1 MGFLLGLV
9 NWLSSSA
16 FGAIANGVVAV
27 LNKRTDAQITQ
38 IGATK
43 ETDIAQIQSA
53 TAAMHEQAAL
63 ATLRWGWWG
72 TRYLMLGAA
81 LPPIIHS
88 GAVYLDSTFRFGW
101 AIARAPGVYE
111 GQEIQIIAT
120 VVGILTVQTIGG
132 GIASRFG
139 TKR

>member
-1 MGFLLGLV
+1 MAVLLGIL

-16 FGAIANGVVAV
+16 FGAIANGVVSV
-27 LNKRTDAQITQ
+27 LNKKTDAQIAK
-38 IGATK
+38 IGADK
-43 ETDIAQIQSA
+43 ETNVAQIQAA

-72 TRYLMLGAA
+72 TRYLMLAAA
-81 LPPIIHS
+81 LPPIVHS
-88 GAVYLDSTFRFGW
+88 GAVYLDSTFKFGW
-101 AIARAPGVYE
+101 AVARAPGVYE

-132 GIASRFG
+132 GIAGRIG
-139 TKR
+139 TKS

>member
-1 MGFLLGLV
+1 MWTVLLGLV

-16 FGAIANGVVAV
+16 FGAIANGVVAI
-27 LNKRTDAQITQ
+27 LNKKTDATITQ

-43 ETDIAQIQSA
+43 ETDLARMQAA
-53 TAAMHEQAAL
+53 TAALHEQAAL

-72 TRYLMLGAA
+72 TRYLMLAAA

-101 AIARAPGVYE
+101 AISRAPGVYE

-120 VVGILTVQTIGG
+120 VVGILTLQTIGG
-132 GIASRFG
+132 GIASRVG
-139 TKR
+139 GK

>member
-1 MGFLLGLV
+1 MAFLLGIL

-16 FGAIANGVVAV
+16 FGAIANGVVSV
-27 LNKRTDAQITQ
+27 LNKKTDAKIAEIGAAKETDLAQIT
-38 IGATK
+38 A
-43 ETDIAQIQSA
+43 A

-72 TRYLMLGAA
+72 TRYLMLAAA
-81 LPPIIHS
+81 LPPIVHS
-88 GAVYLDSTFRFGW
+88 GAIYLDSTFKFGW
-101 AIARAPGVYE
+101 AVARAPGVYE

-132 GIASRFG
+132 GIAGRLR
-139 TKR
+139 TKP

>member
-1 MGFLLGLV
+1 MVVLLGIL

-27 LNKRTDAQITQ
+27 LSKKTDAQIAR
-38 IGATK
+38 IGAAK
-43 ETDIAQIQSA
+43 ETDLAQIQAA

-72 TRYLMLGAA
+72 TRWLMLAAA
-81 LPPIIHS
+81 LPPIVHS

-101 AIARAPGVYE
+101 TVARAPGVYE
-111 GQEIQIIAT
+111 GQEVQVIAT

-132 GIASRFG
+132 GIASRLG
-139 TKR
+139 TKS

>member
-1 MGFLLGLV
+1 MAFLLGIL

-16 FGAIANGVVAV
+16 FGAIANGVVSV
-27 LNKRTDAQITQ
+27 LNKKTDAQIAK
-38 IGATK
+38 IGADK
-43 ETDIAQIQSA
+43 ETNVAQIQA
-53 TAAMHEQAAL
+53 AAAAMHEQAAL

-72 TRYLMLGAA
+72 TRYLMLAAA

-101 AIARAPGVYE
+101 AVARAPGVYE

-132 GIASRFG
+132 GIAGRLRA
-139 TKR
+139 KP

>member
-1 MGFLLGLV
+1 MGFLLSLV

>member
-1 MGFLLGLV
+1 MAILFAIV

-16 FGAIANGVVAV
+16 FGAIANGVVSV
-27 LNKRTDAQITQ
+27 LNKKTDAQITQ
-38 IGATK
+38 IGANK
-43 ETDIAQIQSA
+43 ETNLAQIQAA

-72 TRYLMLGAA
+72 TRYLMLAAA

-88 GAVYLDSTFRFGW
+88 GAVYLDSTFKFGW
-101 AIARAPGVYE
+101 AISRAPGVYE

-132 GIASRFG
+132 GIASRVG
-139 TKR
+139 TKS

>member
-1 MGFLLGLV
+1 MAILLAIV

-16 FGAIANGVVAV
+16 FGAIANGVVSV
-27 LNKRTDAQITQ
+27 LNKKTDAQIAQ

-43 ETDIAQIQSA
+43 ETDVAKIQAA

-72 TRYLMLGAA
+72 TRYLMLAAA

-88 GAVYLDSTFRFGW
+88 GAVYLDSTFKFGW
-101 AIARAPGVYE
+101 AISRAPGVYE

-132 GIASRFG
+132 GIASRVG
-139 TKR
+139 TKS